1 MMEINTQI
9 FRAINDLGKE
19 YSFLNPFFVFIADYT
34 VYILIAAVLIYWFT
48 RSKKNRLMV
57 ISSLLSVVIA
67 EVVGKT
73 VSLFHFNYQPFVS
86 LSGVNQLIEKDIGN
100 SFPSDHTIIFFT
112 VCFTFFF
119 FKKKYKYLWIGLA
132 LLVGLSRIWVGVHY
146 PADVLTGAITG
157 IAAAYLC
164 YKLVPKNRRL
174 RKMLTKAVAMQV
186 YK

>member
-1 MMEINTQI
+1 MMETNAQI
-9 FRAINDLGKE
+9 FKAINNLGKE
-19 YSFLNPFFVFIADYT
+19 YTFLNPFFIFIADYT
-34 VYILIAAVLIYWFT
+34 LYILIAALLLYWFT
-48 RSKKNRLMV
+48 RSKKNRMMV

-67 EVVGKT
+67 EVGGKIIG
-73 VSLFHFNYQPFVS
+73 LLHFNYQPFVS

-119 FKKKYKYLWIGLA
+119 FKKKYKHLWIVLA

-146 PADVLTGAITG
+146 PADVLMGAVTG
-157 IAAAYLC
+157 IGAAYLC
-164 YKLVPKNRRL
+164 YRLVPKNRKI
-174 RKMLTKAVAMQV
+174 RKIVAKAVALQV